1 MRKVLLARPGSLGLT
16 PQDRLGLLICDAGA
30 TADEECCSSG
40 LKNDAPGVVRDHGL
54 NRMLRPGAR
63 NSHTAGWG
71 SGRQRSRRSLEHRWL
86 SRSRRCLGRPP
97 HCRRSRLSPLCRSRQ
112 LLDPVTR
119 MAKIVPQFRPAARR
133 PALLLGKSTRPMR
146 KLTQLISYPNNVH
159 SAGGFGSPLV
169 EDPETG
175 VDWGLEKS
183 PGPRLSTRGYKS
195 GRRFSYSCEVPM
207 PFIRLPAFIPVP
219 LLFML

>member
-112 LLDPVTR
+112 LLDPATR

-133 PALLLGKSTRPMR
+133 PALLLGKSTRPKR

-159 SAGGFGSPLV
+159 SAGRFGSRPCGRPGDRGGLGAGKISGST
-169 EDPETG
+169 P
-175 VDWGLEKS
+175 VDSRVQVWQAL
-183 PGPRLSTRGYKS
+183 
-195 GRRFSYSCEVPM
+195 
-207 PFIRLPAFIPVP
+207 
-219 LLFML
+219 